1 MKKVFLEA
9 THVSNIP
16 SLSFTVSSLSDYLIK
31 ELLSEVQE
39 RQRHQTSIMIA
50 DIVLFHLSL
59 QVTISASYAI
69 ADSPLK
75 VFTK

>member
-16 SLSFTVSSLSDYLIK
+16 FQSFTVSSLSDYLRIVIRSSRASDK
-31 ELLSEVQE
+31 
-39 RQRHQTSIMIA
+39 RQTSIMIA

-59 QVTISASYAI
+59 QVISASYAI